1 LSEHKFTNMN
11 DLTHIKRFNESEE
24 NSDDFV
30 LRLTKEEAILL
41 REALARTMAKGDAL
55 TVSMKIEDELY
66 NYITKNQ

>member
-1 LSEHKFTNMN
+1 MSEHKFTNMN

>member
-1 LSEHKFTNMN
+1 MK
-11 DLTHIKRFNESEE
+11 E

-41 REALARTMAKGDAL
+41 KEALARTMAKGDAL